1 MWPCGEPI
9 EQCAVNQVLQCLAG
23 MTVHPS
29 GSRFRIPEVE
39 LEPKLTCNQDLIP
52 TLNSHTPFI
61 KWIHWAHKGGHK
73 TIVLF
78 KWVRTSKWN
87 R

>member
-1 MWPCGEPI
+1 MWPFGELL
-9 EQCAVNQVLQCLAG
+9 EQSAVNQMLDCLAR
-23 MTVHPS
+23 MTFHPS

-52 TLNSHTPFI
+52 TLKGHTPFI
-61 KWIHWAHKGGHK
+61 KWMLWAHKSGYK
-73 TIVLF
+73 TDVLF